1 MPSLMRSVRS
11 VGAVVF
17 GYMLFAMSTLA
28 FFKLTGVAPHQDAAL
43 VTMASSIAVGV
54 VAALMG
60 GYSAAWLAGRRP
72 LAHGIAVATVLAL
85 GATVSLF
92 KTMGHGALWSQCA
105 ALLLMVPGAVLGG
118 LVRARQSQLS

>member
-1 MPSLMRSVRS
+1 MPSFMRGVRS

-17 GYMLFAMSTLA
+17 GYMLFAMSTFA
-28 FFKLTGVAPHQDAAL
+28 FFKLAGVAPHQDAAL
-43 VTMASSIAVGV
+43 ANMASSIAVGV
-54 VAALMG
+54 IAALMG

-72 LAHGIAVATVLAL
+72 LAHGIAVAIVLAL

-92 KTMGHGALWSQCA
+92 KTIGHGAVWSQSA

-118 LVRARQSQLS
+118 LVRAKQLSHH